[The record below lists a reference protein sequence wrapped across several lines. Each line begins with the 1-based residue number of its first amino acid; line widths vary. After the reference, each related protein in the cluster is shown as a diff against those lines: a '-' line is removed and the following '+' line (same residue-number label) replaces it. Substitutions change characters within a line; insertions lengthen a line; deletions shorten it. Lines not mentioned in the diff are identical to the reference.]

1 MSLDDARRIADA
13 FVLERRRRPLPHA
26 GSQYV
31 PGDEPAWELYYEN
44 LLAGDDAT
52 VVVDPSHVIVLV
64 HVRTRT
70 ASWFHT
76 V

>member
-1 MSLDDARRIADA
+1 MSRDDAHRIADA
-13 FVLERRRRPLPHA
+13 FVLERRGRPLPHD

-31 PGDEPAWELYYEN
+31 PGDEPRWEVYYKN
-44 LLAGDDAT
+44 LLPGGDAL

-64 HVRTRT
+64 NVRTRT

-76 V
+76 M